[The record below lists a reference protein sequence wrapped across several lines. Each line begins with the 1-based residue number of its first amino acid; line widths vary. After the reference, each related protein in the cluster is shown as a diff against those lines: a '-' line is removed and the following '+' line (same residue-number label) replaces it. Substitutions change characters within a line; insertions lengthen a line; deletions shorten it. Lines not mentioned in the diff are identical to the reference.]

1 MTMNRTFPQHLA
13 TNAGAALI
21 TDLASDIAS
30 HRTNLDGRIEDV
42 VRGFQAGAT
51 LAQSLKPGDRFQ
63 GAIIEADA
71 YAGIGPRQNTA
82 AWQGF
87 VIGFSSSLPEVI
99 VTNVDDVLLEYR

>member
-1 MTMNRTFPQHLA
+1 MNRTFPQYLA

-21 TDLASDIAS
+21 TDLAS
-30 HRTNLDGRIEDV
+30 HRTNLDARVEDV
-42 VRGFQAGAT
+42 VRGFKAGMA

-82 AWQGF
+82 AWRGF
-87 VIGFSSSLPEVI
+87 VIGFASSLPEVI
-99 VTNVDDVLLEYR
+99 VTNVDDILLEYR

>member
-1 MTMNRTFPQHLA
+1 MNRTFPQYLA

-21 TDLASDIAS
+21 TDLAS
-30 HRTNLDGRIEDV
+30 HRTNLDARIEDV
-42 VRGFQAGAT
+42 VRGFKAGTA

-82 AWQGF
+82 AWRGF
-87 VIGFSSSLPEVI
+87 VIGFASSLPEVI
-99 VTNVDDVLLEYR
+99 VTNVDDILLEYR

>member
-1 MTMNRTFPQHLA
+1 MNRTFPQHLA

-21 TDLASDIAS
+21 TDLASDLAS
-30 HRTNLDGRIEDV
+30 YRTNFDARIEDV
-42 VRGFQAGAT
+42 IRGFQAGAT

-71 YAGIGPRQNTA
+71 YAGVGPQQNAA

-87 VIGFSSSLPEVI
+87 VIGFASSLPELV
-99 VTNVDDVLLEYR
+99 VTDVDDILIEYR